1 MKLLSAL
8 TTFVSCIVGISIA
21 LLLSFAIMVTVAS
34 KQLPSLDTLKNSS
47 PEIPLRIF
55 TADGSLIAEYGI
67 KKRDIVPIN
76 RVPLL
81 LRKAILAA
89 EDDRFYKHPG
99 VDLQGIIRAIV
110 LNIEGKRLQ
119 GASTITMQVAK
130 NFFFSPQRT
139 YKRKFYEMLMAFNID
154 ATLGKDQIL
163 ELYINKIF
171 LGNHSYGFAAAAEA
185 YFGKTLNQL
194 NLAEMALLAGLPK
207 APSTY
212 NPITNLQRATVRQ
225 KYVLGRMLDLR
236 YISPKQYMNALRQ
249 TIIIS
254 PYEQK
259 YAVTANY
266 VAEMARQFL
275 YSEYGK
281 DAYQKGFNVYT
292 TISKNYQ
299 KIANQSLRHNLI
311 EYTERH
317 NFPGISGKINP
328 GFSVKKQLAPFHNY
342 APLISAVVEKITD
355 TSVSLLT
362 RKGKKIE
369 IIDAELERLQDD
381 SNHFIVKRGDIL
393 YVRNI
398 GNNTW
403 RATGL
408 PKVEGALVSENV
420 YNGAIIALCGGFSES
435 ASAFN
440 HVTQAWR
447 QPGSSIKP
455 MIYSAALAEGY
466 TPETMID
473 DSPISFTAKET
484 GSTAWTPR
492 NFDKIFKGFI
502 PVWQALAES
511 RNVPSV
517 RVLQFVGISKAK
529 NMLEKFGLDSK
540 KQPPYLTLVLGAG
553 LATPWQMLQA
563 YSIFARNGIK
573 IKPYLI
579 ERITDF
585 DKKVIFDAEQNIPAV
600 EEVLSTKVSQ
610 YIDYMLRKVITDGT
624 GKRALSIGRD
634 DVAGKT
640 GTTNDSIDAWF
651 CGYAGNVAT
660 VTWVG
665 FDSPQPL
672 GKHEYGS
679 QTALPIW
686 IEYTKKALNERKLE
700 GEKSFPTVVLNNP
713 TEA

>member
-1 MKLLSAL
+1 M
-8 TTFVSCIVGISIA
+8 IGISIA

-34 KQLPSLDTLKNSS
+34 KQLPSLDSLKNSS

-67 KKRDIVPIN
+67 KKRDIVPIDK
-76 RVPLL
+76 VPLL
-81 LRKAILAA
+81 LKKAILAA
-89 EDDRFYKHPG
+89 EDDRFYRHPG
-99 VDLQGIIRAIV
+99 VDWQGVLRAII
-110 LNIEGKRLQ
+110 LNLEGKRLQ

-154 ATLGKDQIL
+154 ATLEKDQIL

-185 YFGKTLNQL
+185 YFGKTLDQL
-194 NLAEMALLAGLPK
+194 NLAEMSLLAGLPK

-212 NPITNLQRATVRQ
+212 NPITNLPRATIRQ
-225 KYVLGRMLDLR
+225 KYVLGRMLELG
-236 YISPKQYMNALRQ
+236 YISPRQYSFALKQP
-249 TIIIS
+249 IIIS

-259 YAVTANY
+259 HEVTANY

-275 YSEYGK
+275 YAEYGK

-292 TISKNYQ
+292 TIRKNYQ
-299 KIANQSLRHNLI
+299 KIANQALRHNLI

-317 NFPGISGKINP
+317 DFPGISGQINP
-328 GFSVKKQLAPFHNY
+328 NFSIKKQLAPFHNY
-342 APLISAVVEKITD
+342 SPLISAVVEKIND
-355 TSVSLLT
+355 NSISLLT
-362 RKGKKIE
+362 RKGKRIE
-369 IIDAELERLQDD
+369 IIEDELGRLRDK
-381 SNHFIVKRGDIL
+381 NEHFVVRIGNIL

-408 PKVEGALVSENV
+408 PKVEGALVSEDV
-420 YNGAIIALCGGFSES
+420 YNGAILALCGGFSETTS
-435 ASAFN
+435 SFN

-455 MIYSAALAEGY
+455 IIYSAALAEGY

-502 PVWQALAES
+502 PMWQALAES

-529 NMLEKFGLDSK
+529 TMLEKFGLNSK

-563 YSIFARNGIK
+563 YSIFARKGLK
-573 IKPYLI
+573 VKPYLI
-579 ERITDF
+579 EKITDF
-585 DKKVIFDAEQNIPAV
+585 DKNVIFDAEQNPPAV
-600 EEVLSTKVSQ
+600 EEVLSTQVSQ
-610 YIDYMLRKVITDGT
+610 YIDTMLRKVVTNGT
-624 GKRALSIGRD
+624 GRRALSIGRD

-651 CGYAGNVAT
+651 CGYVGNVAT

-686 IEYTKKALNERKLE
+686 IEYTKKALSEHKPE
-700 GEKSFPTVVLNNP
+700 EEKPFPTVVLNNP
-713 TEA
+713 TGV